1 MEENRTTR
9 QFSRDTFGAFG
20 GEDTSQGRRTRVCC
34 TSSVCR
40 SLLGAPCQWSSRLG
54 QYRTVKTVAVHN
66 TKLGWIHYTLQVF
79 IFVYIIIW
87 TIVMKKGYLLQ
98 EEPVGQARLTLKQP
112 GWHMDSP
119 LPWSPPEILP
129 YCDKGT
135 PAPGQLI
142 NAGSPSLPCFYK
154 DEYFMSTAVP
164 DGPGLLLTTR
174 CTEYAQYQSASC
186 AQPTTSNCNDWSKE
200 TTANYFVVQAENFT
214 LQFDHGIFAQAAGVS
229 MQSQDASVVD
239 AWIEDRN
246 GNRVDPC
253 DDYADMTAGCPRE
266 VVHVGPPRTAPECKD
281 NTDCTDLMP
290 LQTILRA
297 AGITNLDTMGDFV
310 TTKKGKSGVQ
320 SYRYAGLTLHIMVF
334 YDNTFSFDLSKFRYS
349 YRVSHVAKTSYKM
362 EEVVPVN
369 VTSRVL
375 LNRHGLKIVVD
386 VTGSIGRFDAQTL
399 LIQLVSSMGLLAV
412 ASTITGFIAG
422 YVEDEYK
429 DSKFEHVGSDRS
441 EQASRQLADDLTA
454 ELFVD
459 TGSTRGQTRS
469 RAVST
474 ELREALVASSPT
486 SGLLRR
492 DTVSNPA
499 SATGF
504 TMRETPP

>member
-1 MEENRTTR
+1 
-9 QFSRDTFGAFG
+9 
-20 GEDTSQGRRTRVCC
+20 
-34 TSSVCR
+34 
-40 SLLGAPCQWSSRLG
+40 
-54 QYRTVKTVAVHN
+54 
-66 TKLGWIHYTLQVF
+66 
-79 IFVYIIIW
+79 
-87 TIVMKKGYLLQ
+87 
-98 EEPVGQARLTLKQP
+98 
-112 GWHMDSP
+112 
-119 LPWSPPEILP
+119 
-129 YCDKGT
+129 
-135 PAPGQLI
+135 
-142 NAGSPSLPCFYK
+142 
-154 DEYFMSTAVP
+154 
-164 DGPGLLLTTR
+164 
-174 CTEYAQYQSASC
+174 
-186 AQPTTSNCNDWSKE
+186 
-200 TTANYFVVQAENFT
+200 
-214 LQFDHGIFAQAAGVS
+214 
-229 MQSQDASVVD
+229 
-239 AWIEDRN
+239 
-246 GNRVDPC
+246 
-253 DDYADMTAGCPRE
+253 
-266 VVHVGPPRTAPECKD
+266 
-281 NTDCTDLMP
+281 MP

-320 SYRYAGLTLHIMVF
+320 SYRYAGLTLHITVF

-349 YRVSHVAKTSYKM
+349 YRVAHVAKTSYKM

-429 DSKFEHVGSDRS
+429 GSKFEHVGSDRS
-441 EQASRQLADDLTA
+441 EQASRQLADDLSA